1 MHSFPD
7 ALSRIKLF
15 VKSEVILAITS
26 MSYRGERLAN
36 RLNGEH
42 QRNKQQLESPRLPF
56 PPTCMIRDPL
66 PKTIES
72 EMGPENLCRN
82 YLRHHHRS
90 SCNWIHIKLL
100 MVSEEQQCFGL
111 FGADLSLKKPLS

>member
-1 MHSFPD
+1 MHSFPA

-15 VKSEVILAITS
+15 VKREVILAISSTS
-26 MSYRGERLAN
+26 CKGKRLTN
-36 RLNGEH
+36 RPNEEH
-42 QRNKQQLESPRLPF
+42 QRNKQQLESPRQPF

-66 PKTIES
+66 PKTIET
-72 EMGPENLCRN
+72 EVGPENLCRN

-90 SCNWIHIKLL
+90 SCNWIRIKLL
-100 MVSEEQQCFGL
+100 MVLEEQQCFGL